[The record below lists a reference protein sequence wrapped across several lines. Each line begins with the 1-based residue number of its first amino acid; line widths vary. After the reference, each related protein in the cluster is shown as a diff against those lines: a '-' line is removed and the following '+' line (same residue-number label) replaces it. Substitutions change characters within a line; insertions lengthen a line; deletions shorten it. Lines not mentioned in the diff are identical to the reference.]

1 MIIWAPLLKSP
12 NWASHIVNDFGSA
25 IVLVFAC
32 SSDSPNSGSSDP
44 IDEQPIIP
52 SELNL
57 EIIINGESS
66 AQPYGDGSGSI
77 TCIASANDAIN
88 YEFRFGGGIT
98 QQSEQ
103 GQVEYSF
110 NDHGVNSYTVY
121 VYAYSITGDYINT
134 YETFDLYVESTDPE
148 VTWSEEF
155 NYTGPVDNSI
165 WTHEIGNGNG
175 GWGNGE
181 SQYYTSSLN
190 NVKVEDGVLKITAK
204 REDIAG
210 YEYTS
215 ARIISRDKYEFQYG
229 KVDIRA
235 KLPSGSGTW
244 PALWLLGAN
253 HSEVGW
259 PACGEIDI
267 MEHWGHNPT
276 VISSALHTPSSYTN
290 TVNHAET
297 IVSDY
302 DQEFHIYSMDWNEDR
317 IQFLVDDVVFYT
329 YSPSPKTDQNWPFNQ
344 DAFFI
349 LNIAMGGNWFDI
361 DPEFSQSTMEV
372 DYIRIYQ

>member
-1 MIIWAPLLKSP
+1 MKKPINILFLFAL
-12 NWASHIVNDFGSA
+12 
-25 IVLVFAC
+25 LVFAC

-372 DYIRIYQ
+372 DYIRTVS